1 MRQEKLKPLLE
12 DFQKYIDEE
21 IPNALPKSA
30 LGKALNYTKNLLPAM
45 NYVLEDGELEIDNN
59 SAERAIKPFVI
70 GRKNWL
76 FSNTAKGANSSAI
89 IYSIIE
95 TAKAN
100 GLKVEKYLVYL
111 MDFMNNKDIKDKN
124 CLADAMP
131 WSKKISDDLKIKAE
145 LDKTQY

>member
-1 MRQEKLKPLLE
+1 
-12 DFQKYIDEE
+12 
-21 IPNALPKSA
+21 
-30 LGKALNYTKNLLPAM
+30 M

-131 WSKKISDDLKIKAE
+131 WSKKISDDLKIKVE